1 MKKKFFIVALL
12 ISVSLNGFSKELF
25 DSESAAIEAVKSE
38 VINQVNEKLLSR
50 MQQELKSEKG
60 KGIKPDFGEIGKSMQ
75 FLCQE
80 SKIAELYKN
89 GKENKNALQLKE
101 IFNKLKDKAI
111 RPSDFTFTNL
121 KVGQAETEDL
131 GNEVS
136 YTFSISFEAQTQ
148 TPTIGNKAKYVVAFN
163 YKGSLKKKKENPT
176 VNGKKDKKAEKIVV
190 GYEINKKAEFE
201 NSSVSVKSIFDSESA
216 YMKQKVAER
225 IAAWYNDIPSN
236 LDAKYSKYITGNK
249 GIKPV
254 NVNGIEIK
262 QNGKNF
268 TATGKSVEIDYVPEI
283 DESSLYLYTDPIATI
298 SITPSFNIE
307 FGDDLATIVSQN
319 VVTKDNIKEA
329 TTDSEKV
336 QHYETA
342 RKALN
347 DFSNSLSE
355 YVADNKK
362 EGREKIMIMFTD
374 AKNDEVAVSH
384 RSKFNNKEN
393 INQRKAD
400 QYLKLLSGKN
410 LTFESIDYIDSSK
423 ASLLNVEYPEL
434 NLSYDPNLYTIMFDV
449 IQIYDGNNYKDKTR
463 KIIVMK
469 NQDDNTYQID
479 KILVVPN
486 STIID

>member
-1 MKKKFFIVALL
+1 MNKKNLIVALL

-25 DSESAAIEAVKSE
+25 DSESAAIEAAKLE
-38 VINQVNEKLLSR
+38 VVNQVNEKFLSR

-89 GKENKNALQLKE
+89 GKENKNASQLKE
-101 IFNKLKDKAI
+101 IFNKLKDKAV

-136 YTFSISFEAQTQ
+136 YTFPISFEAQTL
-148 TPTIGNKAKYVVAFN
+148 TPAIGNKAKYIVTFN
-163 YKGSLKKKKENPT
+163 YKGSLKKKKENPI

-201 NSSVSVKSIFDSESA
+201 NSSVNVKSIFDSESA
-216 YMKQKVAER
+216 YMKQKVAEK
-225 IAAWYNDIPSN
+225 IAAWYKDVPSN
-236 LDAKYSKYITGNK
+236 LDAKYSKYITKNK
-249 GIKPV
+249 GVKPV
-254 NVNGIEIK
+254 DGNDIELK
-262 QNGKNF
+262 QNGKIF
-268 TATGKSVEIDYVPEI
+268 TAIGRPVEIDFVPEI

-307 FGDDLATIVSQN
+307 FGDDLTTIVSQN
-319 VVTKDNIKEA
+319 VVTKDKIKEA
-329 TTDSEKV
+329 TTDNEKV
-336 QHYETA
+336 QYYEAA
-342 RKALN
+342 RKTIN
-347 DFSNSLSE
+347 DFRNSLSE
-355 YVADNKK
+355 YVADNSK
-362 EGREKIMIMFTD
+362 ERREKIMVMFTD
-374 AKNDEVAVSH
+374 SKNDEVAVSH
-384 RSKFNNKEN
+384 RSKFNNKEI

-400 QYLKLLSGKN
+400 KYLNLLSGKN
-410 LTFESIDYIDSSK
+410 LSFETIDYIDSNK
-423 ASLLNVEYPEL
+423 ASLLNAEHPEL

-449 IQIYDGNNYKDKTR
+449 IQRYDGNNYKDKTR

-469 NQDDNTYQID
+469 KQDNNSYLIE
-479 KILVVPN
+479 KVMVIPN
-486 STIID
+486 STTIE